1 MSLSTS
7 LKSKAY
13 MVEKTVTMGIASG
26 TVVGPAVSAGTVVL
40 SAGIEF
46 NAAAGSAGTSYT
58 VAVGDGTTANLAAV
72 TAQAKAAGTVLGGV
86 TPSFVSAADT
96 IDAVQAISGSGLAA
110 VEARIW
116 AVVVDVN
123 PNTLPANE
131 VDRDTLA

>member
-1 MSLSTS
+1 MALSTS
-7 LKSKAY
+7 LKSKTY

-26 TVVGPAVSAGTVVL
+26 TVVGPAVPAGTVVS

-86 TPSFVSAADT
+86 VPSFVAAADT
-96 IDAVQAISGSGLAA
+96 IDAVQAISGSGLVA

-116 AVVVDVN
+116 AVVTDVN
-123 PNTLPANE
+123 PNTLDAAE
-131 VDRDTLA
+131 VSRDTLA